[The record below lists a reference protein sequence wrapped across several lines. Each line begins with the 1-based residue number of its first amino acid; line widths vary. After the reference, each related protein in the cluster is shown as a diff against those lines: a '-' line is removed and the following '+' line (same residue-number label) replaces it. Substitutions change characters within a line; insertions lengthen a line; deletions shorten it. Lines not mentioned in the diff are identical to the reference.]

1 MFVALRLEIYTVA
14 NPITQPQPVPDW
26 RPNAFTITLG
36 NGVHWSDSQTDLL
49 GGHIA
54 VAHGFHDTVRRLEW
68 EETDVEDMV
77 YSGAQRTRQESFRGR
92 DDII

>member
-1 MFVALRLEIYTVA
+1 VFVALRLEIYTVA
-14 NPITQPQPVPDW
+14 NPITQPQPVPAW

-68 EETDVEDMV
+68 EETDVEDNGPQRSV
-77 YSGAQRTRQESFRGR
+77 ACARGVSGGAM
-92 DDII
+92 I